1 MTLERVSRGK
11 KALFMW
17 LGFCNKVFLNF
28 TTRELQVILKISGWR
43 NWSHSTYHRLIAVN
57 KTFKMFL
64 KTVSKIPIMIMGAL
78 FVDKIHMIEES
89 KGSDIVKGFSIS
101 YQWVGKSR
109 KMFLLNF
116 KTSFI
121 ILNLLYWDGFH
132 VVIFFFLGFFTSLT
146 YRHLYCDWSCA
157 IGEIL
162 LYIRYMLK

>member
-1 MTLERVSRGK
+1 
-11 KALFMW
+11 
-17 LGFCNKVFLNF
+17 
-28 TTRELQVILKISGWR
+28 
-43 NWSHSTYHRLIAVN
+43 
-57 KTFKMFL
+57 
-64 KTVSKIPIMIMGAL
+64 MIMGAL

-132 VVIFFFLGFFTSLT
+132 VVIFFSLDFSF
-146 YRHLYCDWSCA
+146 H
-157 IGEIL
+157 
-162 LYIRYMLK
+162 